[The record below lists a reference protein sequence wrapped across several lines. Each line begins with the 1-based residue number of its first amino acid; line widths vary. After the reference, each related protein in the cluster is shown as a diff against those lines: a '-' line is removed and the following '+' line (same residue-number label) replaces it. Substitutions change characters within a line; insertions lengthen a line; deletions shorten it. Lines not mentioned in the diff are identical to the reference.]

1 MEVQEWLGA
10 DNQLGLDIWQ
20 TSTAMTVKL
29 LMPGWTG

>member
-10 DNQLGLDIWQ
+10 DNQLVLIFGK

>member
-20 TSTAMTVKL
+20 NKYRVTVKL